1 MKILK
6 LLNKEILSIFI
17 IISLSFI
24 NNLKAED
31 EPVDI
36 WDLEKEVEENSSSD
50 IIEVNDG
57 ASINQEILLNT
68 IQSSN
73 IENTIDSNPL
83 EENIIKIVGLYDPE
97 ENGLD
102 IDLWINS
109 DGEEI
114 KLILNNIN
122 KMSLSKDAQEILE
135 IALLTNSYFPEKNI
149 TEEDFINFK
158 LNYLIKNNDL
168 NLIKKYLIKNE
179 KNIYNS
185 KLIKFYLNSFLQNSD
200 LENAC
205 KIFEEVDYF
214 DDDYINKFKIYCLIN
229 ENKREEA
236 QLLFDLYS
244 ERDSKDEFFE
254 NKFNFLMDYIE
265 KADGNI
271 LEDNILNFHL
281 SHRTNLEFIYQ
292 PNNNTPDFIW
302 KYLSSS
308 NLLENID
315 TIDLED
321 GEKISLIELAT
332 HEKNYEQKELFE
344 LYKRFQFNINQLL
357 NVKDSYKLLKNHE
370 GRALLYQ
377 RLILTEDEIQIL
389 DLSYKLKE
397 SFIKD
402 NIENAFNIELKRVLL
417 KVNQE
422 QVPSNFSS
430 FYNDNLTIPALK
442 KKNIKVNNKIIHQ
455 SKLLKYFEDQYD
467 IQKAEE
473 DLNKLLKSIKKN
485 KDYNVSIKDLI
496 LLESLVSDGV
506 KIKKNYKSMF
516 NFDQSYVPTDIQL
529 LLNNNEIGMVLL
541 RIVEIIG
548 EDDLKNLDSDTL
560 YFMSTILN
568 QLNLDAIRNKILLK
582 VLPLKI

>member
-17 IISLSFI
+17 IFTLTFL

-36 WDLEKEVEENSSSD
+36 WDLEKKLEDNSSNEVIEIKEDPNESKIKLN
-50 IIEVNDG
+50 IIE
-57 ASINQEILLNT
+57 
-68 IQSSN
+68 SSN
-73 IENTIDSNPL
+73 TKNIIDSNPL
-83 EENIIKIVGLYDPE
+83 EENTTNIVGLYDPE

-102 IDLWINS
+102 MDLWTNS

-114 KLILNNIN
+114 KSILNKIN
-122 KMSLSKDAQEILE
+122 KINLSKDAKEILE
-135 IALLTNSYFPEKNI
+135 IALLTNSYFPKKNI

-158 LNYLIKNNDL
+158 LNYLINNNDR

-179 KNIYNS
+179 KNIYNA
-185 KLIKFYLNSFLQNSD
+185 KLIKFYLNSFLENSD

-205 KIFEEVDYF
+205 KIFEVVDYF
-214 DDDYINKFKIYCLIN
+214 EDDYISKFKIYCLIN

-254 NKFNFLMDYIE
+254 NKFNFLMSYIE

-281 SHRTNLEFIYQ
+281 SHRTNPEFIYQ
-292 PNNNTPDFIW
+292 PSNNTPKFIW

-308 NLLENID
+308 NLLEKID

-321 GEKISLIELAT
+321 SEKIFLIEKAT
-332 HEKNYEQKELFE
+332 HEKNYDEKELFE

-389 DLSYKLKE
+389 DLSYKLKD

-402 NIENAFNIELKRVLL
+402 NIENAFNSELKRVLS
-417 KVNQE
+417 KVTQE

-430 FYNDNLTIPALK
+430 FYNDNLINEPLE
-442 KKNIKVNNKIIHQ
+442 KKNIKINNKIIHQ
-455 SKLLKYFEDQYD
+455 SKLLKYFEEQYD
-467 IQKAEE
+467 IEKAEN
-473 DLNKLLKSIKKN
+473 DLNKFLKSIKKN
-485 KDYNVSIKDLI
+485 KDYKVSTKDLI
-496 LLESLVSDGV
+496 LIESFISDGV
-506 KIKKNYKSMF
+506 MISKKYKNMF
-516 NFDQSYVPTDIQL
+516 ELDGSNIPTDIQL
-529 LLNNNEIGMVLL
+529 LLNNKEVGMVLL
-541 RIVEIIG
+541 RLVKIIG
-548 EDDLKNLDSDTL
+548 EDDLENLDSDSL
-560 YFMSTILN
+560 YFMISILN
-568 QLNLDAIRNKILLK
+568 ELNLDQIRNNFLLK